1 MHQDAIATVLGLYRC
16 AAQLHVQME
25 RFGKCCHAD
34 AEINAVRSGF
44 HSFYKGCHC
53 TLKAA
58 GSVIVFVSWHSN
70 LPYVHSRTHVIYVYN
85 VVLFAPVLLHCCILV
100 FPPTNRKYHPLQL

>member
-1 MHQDAIATVLGLYRC
+1 MNQDATATVLGLYRC

-25 RFGKCCHAD
+25 RFGKRCHAD
-34 AEINAVRSGF
+34 AEINAVQSGF

-58 GSVIVFVSWHSN
+58 GSVCDCVCQ
-70 LPYVHSRTHVIYVYN
+70 LA
-85 VVLFAPVLLHCCILV
+85 LK
-100 FPPTNRKYHPLQL
+100 PTICAQSHACDLCL